1 MISKL
6 VSEAWDTENES
17 HNEERGG
24 LLMAKKVIPIEN
36 GQNKY

>member
-24 LLMAKKVIPIEN
+24 LFTN
-36 GQNKY
+36 GQESYSYRKRTK